1 MANDRFPD
9 DKRENDACNV
19 QNGFRFLSL
28 VAHTHLRPDLLR
40 AASRQGRIRREDM
53 CPGWVVF
60 RAAGA
65 ECFAKAGGIGAPCG
79 RTVLFWTFPYVCP
92 EPVLVKCS
100 FSYINGSKKAFS
112 APAAGVVER
121 YRTTGRS
128 TTAAF
133 LLRAKKTPSFFSS
146 WEFVLRVFVSSL
158 SWQIHDRDFNE
169 K

>member
-40 AASRQGRIRREDM
+40 AASRQSRVRREDM

-79 RTVLFWTFPYVCP
+79 RTVPFLDFSLCLSRACLGKVFVFIYKWLKKGVFRTCGGGGGEVSYDRSQHNRGVSPAGEENAIVFFKLGVCSSCVCL
-92 EPVLVKCS
+92 EPVLA
-100 FSYINGSKKAFS
+100 N
-112 APAAGVVER
+112 
-121 YRTTGRS
+121 T
-128 TTAAF
+128 
-133 LLRAKKTPSFFSS
+133 
-146 WEFVLRVFVSSL
+146 
-158 SWQIHDRDFNE
+158 
-169 K
+169 